1 VSPVA
6 AKQNVKKPVERKQPR
21 QAEGS
26 QHGPADSS
34 RPMSVEA
41 ILQLQAFAGNAA
53 VAELLERQSRP
64 PMESASPTAPSPLA
78 GEAPGGPPH
87 EVSSPGSG
95 QGPGGPSLIENAA
108 AVAVPV
114 ASAIGGPGIAA
125 FGSLLGSLVTPKAG
139 QPEGKEATEAAAAP
153 GEQTAASGEKGAST
167 SATGPQAAEAPGAAA
182 GATPSAAQ
190 SGAGPAEAK
199 GAKTS
204 AGAGDKPVDQGPA
217 GAAGAADGAKGAET
231 SAAAGAAPEA
241 GAATA
246 APPSPETDPN
256 FQAVKGR
263 VHQSAQQTKS
273 HAPAGAKVAEA
284 QAAAHGPANE
294 VASQAGAAQV
304 EKMGAQS
311 AGGFDKNA
319 FMDAVRK
326 AIDAAAP
333 KTLEEADDFKGSG
346 KAGQVKGQVSGL
358 VGQNKD
364 AAEGAI
370 KGATEAPPDTS
381 AAQPKPV
388 TPMPAEQP
396 GAPPAAV
403 GAASAM
409 PSPAAPEEVSL
420 AKGPAE
426 VNASMKDADVTEQQ
440 LKESNEP
447 EFTGAL
453 AAKQTAEKHSA
464 EAPQAFRQEEHGILE
479 KAKGSAS
486 SVSDHGQQSM
496 HGARANALT
505 AVGAGK
511 GDAKAKDEAA
521 RAEVSGKIESI
532 YATTKTEVTGILDGI
547 DPQVDKAFQ
556 AGEEGARASFESYVD
571 VRMTAYKDDRYSG
584 LRGKWRWVK
593 DKFAGL
599 PSEVNQ
605 FYVSGRELYISR
617 MEGVISAVADIVG
630 RELTRAK
637 DRIAQGKSEITKY
650 VATLGPDL
658 KKVGLEAQ
666 QSIQGKFDEL
676 NQAVD
681 AKQEDMVNHL
691 AQKYVESR
699 DAVDAHIKEM
709 KEANKGLIDKAK
721 DAVMGVINTIRH
733 LKDMLLNVLSKAAG
747 VIGTII
753 SAPIKFLGNLVDGI
767 GQGLK
772 QFMSNIGE
780 HLKKGLLSWL
790 FGALGD
796 AGLVMPEHFDLKGI
810 LSIIMQVLGLTY
822 SHIRGLAVGIVGE
835 EVVAHL
841 EKSLSFFQVLIKEG
855 PAGLWKWIVE
865 KISELKETVMTQIK
879 AFIQEKVIIAGIMWL
894 IGLLNPVAAF
904 IKACKAIYDIVK
916 FFVER
921 AEQVG
926 ELVSSI
932 IDSIGAIAGG
942 ALGEAAG
949 KVETALA
956 KGIPVAIGF
965 LASLLGLGGI
975 SDKIKS
981 VIQAI
986 QEPIHNII
994 GKVLGVVLKPFK
1006 WIGNKI
1012 KQGAGWAKK
1021 KLEQGVAFV
1030 KDKAKAGVAFVKGKA
1045 AGIFGKKK
1053 GPDQRSPAE
1062 KDAALAAARDESQH
1076 VVNDGSRSP
1085 VQIKKALS
1093 SIRSKYNMQYLELVT
1108 DQREAEKETVH
1119 VEGRINPDFKL
1130 PPKVLFGDPKKAVLK
1145 ANLYFNTRGRLI
1157 EPQDRLI
1164 TVSSMEEAR
1173 ALMKRLGVAVAAGEE
1188 GYLTTKSH
1196 LAGVP
1201 LHFSS
1206 TTPMGVS
1213 KGKRAGYEG
1222 ALPTPGSVPMPTGPQ
1237 SGLVDKYGQPWERA
1251 HVGGGPG
1258 TGFEA
1263 PWILYAPNEVNQVLQ
1278 NNGIEQFL
1286 RDLFVQQA
1294 KRKDLRGLEVYQ
1306 TAEAFAQTGPAPHN
1320 YASMRLE
1327 RMHYEI
1333 FAQLH
1338 EGGPRQLVLAADIYV
1353 EGTTA
1358 NPKVYTEGDE
1368 MIAPNFEAWLER
1380 VYLRAAG

>member
-1 VSPVA
+1 MSPVA
-6 AKQNVKKPVERKQPR
+6 AKQNVKKPAERKQPR
-21 QAEGS
+21 QAEGL
-26 QHGPADSS
+26 QHGPAASTG
-34 RPMSVEA
+34 PMSVEA

-53 VAELLERQSRP
+53 VAELLERQSRL

-78 GEAPGGPPH
+78 GEAPGGVPQ
-87 EVSSPGSG
+87 ESSSPVAGNAPPPLG
-95 QGPGGPSLIENAA
+95 EGRVGARGGASLVDNTAA
-108 AVAVPV
+108 AVVPF
-114 ASAIGGPGIAA
+114 AGAIGGAGIGA
-125 FGSLLGSLVTPKAG
+125 FGSLLGSLVTPRAG
-139 QPEGKEATEAAAAP
+139 QPDGKEATAEKPAAP
-153 GEQTAASGEKGAST
+153 GEQAAASGEKAGDA
-167 SATGPQAAEAPGAAA
+167 AGPQAGAA
-182 GATPSAAQ
+182 
-190 SGAGPAEAK
+190 E
-199 GAKTS
+199 
-204 AGAGDKPVDQGPA
+204 
-217 GAAGAADGAKGAET
+217 
-231 SAAAGAAPEA
+231 SAAAGAEKPAPGTAPA
-241 GAATA
+241 GAAVAAGPKATAGETGGAKPATPRNGAAPASAETA
-246 APPSPETDPN
+246 AAPTAGEAATGSTASEAAAGPAAGEAPAAAARPSPETDPS

-284 QAAAHGPANE
+284 QAAAQGPANE

-304 EKMGAQS
+304 DKMGAQQP
-311 AGGFDKNA
+311 GGFDKAA

-333 KTLEEADDFKGSG
+333 RTLAEADDFKDSG

-364 AAEGAI
+364 QAEGAI

-381 AAQPKPV
+381 AAQPKAV

-396 GAPPAAV
+396 GAPPAGV

-409 PSPAAPEEVSL
+409 PSPVAPEEVSL

-426 VNASMKDADVTEQQ
+426 VNTSMKDADVTEQQ

-453 AAKQTAEKHSA
+453 DAKQAAEKHSA

-486 SVSDHGQQSM
+486 SVSDQGLQSM
-496 HGARANALT
+496 HGARGKVLT
-505 AVGAGK
+505 AVGGGK
-511 GDAKAKDEAA
+511 GDAKAKDEAQ
-521 RAEVSGKIESI
+521 RAEVSSKIESI
-532 YATTKTEVTGILDGI
+532 YATTKTDVTSILDGI

-571 VRMTAYKDDRYSG
+571 VRMNAYKDDRYSG
-584 LRGKWRWVK
+584 WTGGLKWAK
-593 DKFAGL
+593 DKLFGM
-599 PSEVNQ
+599 PDDVNQ
-605 FYVSGRELYISR
+605 FYAAGRDLYLKR
-617 MEGVISAVADIVG
+617 METVITNVADIVG
-630 RELTRAK
+630 RELTKAK
-637 DRIAQGKSEITKY
+637 DRIAQGKDDITKY
-650 VATLGPDL
+650 VATLGPNL

-666 QSIQGKFDEL
+666 QNIQGKFDEL

-681 AKQEDMVNHL
+681 SKQDDMVNHL

-699 DAVDAHIKEM
+699 DAVDSRIKDM
-709 KEANKGLIDKAK
+709 KDANKGLVDKAK

-780 HLKKGLLSWL
+780 HLKKGLLKWL

-841 EKSLSFFQVLIKEG
+841 EKSLEFFQILIKEG

-865 KISELKETVMTQIK
+865 KISELKETVMTKIK
-879 AFIQEKVIIAGIMWL
+879 EFIQEKVIIAGIMWL

-916 FFVER
+916 FFIER

-949 KVETALA
+949 KVETALGNA
-956 KGIPVAIGF
+956 IPVAIGF

-994 GKVLGVVLKPFK
+994 SKVLGVVLKPFK

-1021 KLEQGVAFV
+1021 KLEQGVTYV
-1030 KDKAKAGVAFVKGKA
+1030 KEKAKAGVAFVKGKA
-1045 AGIFGKKK
+1045 AGLFGKGETEQSTKVK
-1053 GPDQRSPAE
+1053 AKAHEELTSRLARPPENEDQLRAIVGEVFNNLRPEGLKELTIRPSAE
-1062 KDAALAAARDESQH
+1062 EPGKYDILAAASAKTKVAATGLYGPAVPLNVETPEGEVIPAAGPLAGQR
-1076 VVNDGSRSP
+1076 
-1085 VQIKKALS
+1085 
-1093 SIRSKYNMQYLELVT
+1093 IR
-1108 DQREAEKETVH
+1108 
-1119 VEGRINPDFKL
+1119 
-1130 PPKVLFGDPKKAVLK
+1130 FGDDRHKHTVIGQLTAKEMRKAMGKPPPTAVLAVFVQAVRNRNRAYGGQLGSEAIARYADLVK
-1145 ANLYFNTRGRLI
+1145 DALERGRPLGPTSFIHRADI
-1157 EPQDRLI
+1157 E
-1164 TVSSMEEAR
+1164 V
-1173 ALMKRLGVAVAAGEE
+1173 GVDIE
-1188 GYLTTKSH
+1188 
-1196 LAGVP
+1196 AGV
-1201 LHFSS
+1201 S
-1206 TTPMGVS
+1206 T
-1213 KGKRAGYEG
+1213 KGYQVFTR
-1222 ALPTPGSVPMPTGPQ
+1222 P
-1237 SGLVDKYGQPWERA
+1237 RA
-1251 HVGGGPG
+1251 H
-1258 TGFEA
+1258 
-1263 PWILYAPNEVNQVLQ
+1263 
-1278 NNGIEQFL
+1278 
-1286 RDLFVQQA
+1286 
-1294 KRKDLRGLEVYQ
+1294 
-1306 TAEAFAQTGPAPHN
+1306 
-1320 YASMRLE
+1320 
-1327 RMHYEI
+1327 I
-1333 FAQLH
+1333 FPLDH
-1338 EGGPRQLVLAADIYV
+1338 
-1353 EGTTA
+1353 
-1358 NPKVYTEGDE
+1358 
-1368 MIAPNFEAWLER
+1368 
-1380 VYLRAAG
+1380 